1 MGEEIRLNLGA
12 GACPLPGY
20 VNVDIQYS
28 ASGPGNL
35 SLDWSPS
42 IALKGGAVYPLADY
56 ADGSASECRAS
67 HVLEHFGHREV
78 PAVLQEWVRVLRPG
92 GVLKI
97 AVPDLEWIA
106 TNYIAGLD
114 APYQGY
120 LMGGQV
126 DENDFHRSV
135 WDAEMLREALE
146 HYGLVDIR
154 EWKSEAQDC
163 AALPCSCNLQGTK
176 PGGKPKKEAQCSIC
190 QQWWPETEEQTS
202 YCETCRR
209 HLTGSPYVRYVEP
222 EVASAPPPVTA
233 SQPPRLPTK
242 ALRLLLSAP
251 RLGFTDNMFCAYEAA
266 VALGCPLTRNCGVY
280 WHQATENLLEEAE
293 RDGFRYAVVFDY
305 DSVFTAADVY
315 ELYRL
320 AEAHPEADAIMG
332 LQMRR
337 EKDAPLLSVVDED
350 GTPRNRLLVSELQG
364 DLLRAASGHLGLTLF
379 RLASLARVPHPW
391 FQAVPDAE
399 GRWGEGRVDADVA
412 LWTAMREAGLSLY
425 LAPRIVVGHL
435 QMLVTWPSREFK
447 PLFQY
452 PSDWVSGGRPQ
463 DAWR

>member
-1 MGEEIRLNLGA
+1 MEPIRLNLGSGPNA
-12 GACPLPGY
+12 LAGY
-20 VNVDIQYS
+20 VNIDRCFAKEDERLHVRAGD
-28 ASGPGNL
+28 
-35 SLDWSPS
+35 
-42 IALKGGAVYPLADY
+42 VYPLRAWPD
-56 ADGSASECRAS
+56 ATIAEVRAS
-67 HVLEHFGHREV
+67 HILEHFGHREV
-78 PAVLQEWVRVLRPG
+78 PAVLAEWVRVLRLG

-114 APYQGY
+114 APFQGY

-146 HYGLVDIR
+146 HYGLVDVR
-154 EWKSEAQDC
+154 EWKSEVQDC
-163 AALPCSCNLQGTK
+163 AALPCSLNLQGRK
-176 PGGKPKKEAQCSIC
+176 PGGPGTITEMPSGRITQVPAPKPPLI
-190 QQWWPETEEQTS
+190 
-202 YCETCRR
+202 
-209 HLTGSPYVRYVEP
+209 
-222 EVASAPPPVTA
+222 
-233 SQPPRLPTK
+233 PRLPSK
-242 ALRLLLSAP
+242 SLRLLLSAP
-251 RLGFTDNMFCAYEAA
+251 RLAFTDNMFCAYEAA
-266 VALGCPLTRNCGVY
+266 VQLGCPLTRNCGVY

-337 EKDAPLLSVVDED
+337 EKDAPLLSVADED

-391 FQAVPDAE
+391 FQAVPDAD
-399 GRWGEGRVDADVA
+399 GRWGEGRQDADVH
-412 LWTAMREAGLSLY
+412 LWTRMRAAGLSLF
-425 LAPRIVVGHL
+425 LAPRVVVGHL

-447 PLFQY
+447 PTHQY
-452 PSDWVSGGRPQ
+452 PSDYVAGGKPEGV
-463 DAWR
+463 WR